1 MKRPANIRLF
11 IIIAFWIAVW
21 QITSLI
27 IDNSIIFVGPAEV
40 MHSFSV
46 LLTRPDFF
54 RSIGQTFGKICLGF
68 LLAFFTGIMIGSLS
82 CRFRFLNELLKPLVL
97 LMKSVPVAS
106 FVILALI
113 WIGSKNLSVFI
124 SFIVVFPVIYI
135 NTHSGLA
142 AADIRLL
149 EMARVFRIPLLKK
162 IRYIYVPALMPHL
175 ISGCNVALGMSWKS
189 GIAAEVIG
197 VPSNTIGEHLYLS
210 KIYLSTA
217 ELFAW
222 TMVIILIS
230 ALFEKLFLTLL
241 RLVNV

>member
-1 MKRPANIRLF
+1 MKRPANIRVF
-11 IIIAFWIAVW
+11 IIITFWIAVW

-54 RSIGQTFGKICLGF
+54 RSIGQTFGKISLGF

-82 CRFRFLNELLKPLVL
+82 CRFRFLNELLKPLIL

-113 WIGSKNLSVFI
+113 WIGSENLSVFI

-135 NTHSGLA
+135 NTLSGLA

-149 EMARVFRIPLLKK
+149 EMARVFRIPLLKQ
-162 IRYIYVPALMPHL
+162 IRYIYVPALMPYL

-222 TMVIILIS
+222 TMVIIVIS